1 MTVSTSN
8 RPKYSSG
15 IFSLLQSSSE
25 ASTINRCPMYSTDIL
40 DGSAASQVA
49 TQPGLHQ
56 CSHLCEAK
64 RSLDDFRSIAKTFV
78 AAPRQ
83 APGRN
88 HFLDHWLLQQ
98 RGHWAWVITRQPN
111 GTLSCLWLRT
121 SKGSTP
127 GSFLDNLWMVEHMSE
142 PTLTGI
148 GNYHWVSHLVAH
160 TEPGGSGSVVAVQMK
175 QPHSQG

>member
-1 MTVSTSN
+1 MYIYIYIYHVLHKCMYIYMHILHN
-8 RPKYSSG
+8 ANC
-15 IFSLLQSSSE
+15 LLPVDY
-25 ASTINRCPMYSTDIL
+25 CVLP
-40 DGSAASQVA
+40 
-49 TQPGLHQ
+49 
-56 CSHLCEAK
+56 
-64 RSLDDFRSIAKTFV
+64 IAKPKVITTVLLNVEPPSGFPFV
-78 AAPRQ
+78 IILHWQ

-88 HFLDHWLLQQ
+88 PFLDPWLLQQ

-111 GTLSCLWLRT
+111 GTLSCLWMRT
-121 SKGSTP
+121 SKDSTP